1 MNKILVGSA
10 AIKQH
15 FPDFKREPKDQDY
28 IVKEKVEFDENDN
41 LVVPIFFNY
50 CKSEVASPEQ
60 LLTLKLSHI
69 FWDVNWDKHM
79 WDIQFLLGKGIDYDF
94 EWLLELREHWV
105 KHYKGLYR
113 SNLKLSKEEFF
124 DNAINTGY
132 EHDYIHTLINPVPMY
147 TEVLAADGK
156 GVELDGHKFMNL
168 TYDDKLKF
176 IQEEVM
182 VMAWERFSKLYY
194 KEAYHKMLKKF
205 IRNHVPIFAFDFTI
219 CNYIPLL
226 DVPFNFIEKIN
237 LKLEKNEQRRNI
249 KT

>member
-1 MNKILVGSA
+1 MNRILVGSA

-15 FPDFKREPKDQDY
+15 FSDFKREPKDQDY
-28 IVKEKVEFDENDN
+28 IVKEKVEFDGNDN

-50 CKSEVASPEQ
+50 CKSEVACPEQ

-79 WDIQFLLGKGIDYDF
+79 WDIQFLLRKEIDYDF
-94 EWLLELREHWV
+94 EWMLKLKGWWRL
-105 KHYKGLYR
+105 HYKVLYR
-113 SNLKLSKEEFF
+113 SNLKLSKEKFF
-124 DNAINTGY
+124 NNAVNTGY
-132 EHDYIHTLINPVPMY
+132 EHDYIHTLINPIPMY
-147 TEVLAADGK
+147 TKVLDSNGK
-156 GVELDGHKFMNL
+156 GVELDERKFQNL
-168 TYDDKLKF
+168 SYSDKFKF

-219 CNYIPLL
+219 RNYIPLL

-237 LKLEKNEQRRNI
+237 LKLEKNGQTRNI
-249 KT
+249 KA